1 MEGRLSAFGYDE
13 RWQKAR
19 LWADKLIQFPF
30 VRKVSLTGSMAMGL
44 ATPTSDIDFFIQVA
58 EGNLWWVRLA
68 ITSWIQLAGERRT
81 QTAIANKICLNWWAT
96 FDGPET
102 QGRPHIVLA
111 VGQDVRSSKYWS
123 RVKNPKF
130 KTLISKKTQITNVQ
144 NSKHFEFNNFKF
156 GFNLNLGFRNL
167 DWKTKQNSEWI
178 LKPFCPIL
186 EFLARNIQQHRFL
199 TDPRTHLK
207 SSQVRFSNSE
217 LGFHPP
223 KMH

>member
-30 VRKVSLTGSMAMGL
+30 VRKISLTGSMATGQ

-96 FDGPET
+96 FDGPGT
-102 QGRPHIVLA
+102 QGRPHITLA
-111 VGQDVRSSKYWS
+111 ERESSRGLTEPAMIK
-123 RVKNPKF
+123 
-130 KTLISKKTQITNVQ
+130 
-144 NSKHFEFNNFKF
+144 NFKF
-156 GFNLNLGFRNL
+156 QISNIKSISNIKLSNNEILSLRNSNLIHH
-167 DWKTKQNSEWI
+167 SEI
-178 LKPFCPIL
+178 RHSSLERLLKPLSPIL
-186 EFLARNIQQHRFL
+186 EFFARNFQQHRF
-199 TDPRTHLK
+199 TVDPRTHLEN
-207 SSQVRFSNSE
+207 SQVRFSNTE

-223 KMH
+223 KLY